1 MRSLAAAAAT
11 FTLATAFTAHP
22 TSAQPALAP
31 SAVAQPIPAQPTST
45 QRAETDPKRWSSAIQ
60 AFEAWDRKNSPP
72 KDALLFVG
80 SSSIVNW
87 HTAESFRQW
96 PVINRGFGG
105 SHLAEVTHYVDKVVL
120 PYAPR
125 AIVLYA
131 GDNDIAAGTSA
142 EQVSA
147 DFAAFVAR
155 VRAKLPQT
163 PIVFLSI
170 KPSGAR
176 WEHWPTM
183 QDANR
188 RIAEQCRRGG
198 KPSLAEQLTFGG
210 KLTLDEK
217 LTFDEKLI
225 FVDVGAALLNGRG
238 EPRDELFLP
247 DRLHLNADGY
257 AAWERVLRPVLAE
270 VMK

>member
-1 MRSLAAAAAT
+1 MSQYRRLLPASRIVATAAAAAT
-11 FTLATAFTAHP
+11 FTLATAFSPQH
-22 TSAQPALAP
+22 TSAQPALAR
-31 SAVAQPIPAQPTST
+31 SALAHPTPARPALSRPASAQSAAAQ
-45 QRAETDPKRWSSAIQ
+45 QAEPDPKRWSSAIQ
-60 AFEAWDRKNSPP
+60 SFEEWDRKNSHP

-80 SSSIVNW
+80 SSTIVNW
-87 HTAESFRQW
+87 HTAQSFREW

-105 SHLAEVTHYVDKVVL
+105 SHLAEVTHYADQVVL

-131 GDNDIAAGTSA
+131 GDNDIAAGRSA
-142 EQVSA
+142 EQVSN

-176 WEHWPTM
+176 WAHWPTM

-188 RIAEQCRRGG
+188 RIAEQCRRG
-198 KPSLAEQLTFGG
+198 
-210 KLTLDEK
+210 EK
-217 LTFDEKLI
+217 LT
-225 FVDVGAALLNGRG
+225 FVDVGAALLNDRG
-238 EPRDELFLP
+238 VPRDELFLS

-257 AAWERVLRPVLAE
+257 AACERVLRPVLGE